1 MTASTARFTPVDQ
14 EARRIIG
21 ERLDETL
28 FVEASAGTGKTHS
41 LVERLV
47 NLVATGAATLDRVA
61 AITFTEAAAAELR
74 DRAREELEKGAEDQ
88 SRSEHERVNC
98 RRGVDDL
105 DQAAIQTLHAFAAA
119 LLHERPLEAGL
130 PPGFEVTDEIAEKGS
145 ANSPSTAAMIP
156 FTVT

>member
-1 MTASTARFTPVDQ
+1 MTAPPAGFAPVDQ
-14 EARRIIG
+14 QARSTIG

-74 DRAREELEKGAEDQ
+74 DRARQGLEKGAEDR
-88 SRSEHERVNC
+88 SRSE
-98 RRGVDDL
+98 RR
-105 DQAAIQTLHAFAAA
+105 
-119 LLHERPLEAGL
+119 L
-130 PPGFEVTDEIAEKGS
+130 P
-145 ANSPSTAAMIP
+145 
-156 FTVT
+156 